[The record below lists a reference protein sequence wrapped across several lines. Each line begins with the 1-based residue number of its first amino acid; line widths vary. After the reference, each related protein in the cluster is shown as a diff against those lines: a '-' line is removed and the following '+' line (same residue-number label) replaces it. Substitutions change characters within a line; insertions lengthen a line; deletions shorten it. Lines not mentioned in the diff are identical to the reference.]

1 MKKFFRMA
9 SIGCLAASIALAS
22 CSDDNDSPKP
32 DPENPETPVVSATPS
47 AANVFTAGLPAVIDG
62 ASYTFNDKGQV
73 TKITDGDEV
82 INIEYGSFT
91 RAEYQAKV
99 TYMWE
104 GEIESEMYLQF
115 NEKGFITYA
124 LQVYPEEGMED
135 DTWTIGYD
143 SDDRMVSLK
152 RSEGTE
158 DYIITYVDGDIT
170 NVKRYDSDDNSR
182 YEYSISYTSDTQTT
196 PVANKGNVML
206 FDESLGIDIDEMAP
220 LYYAGLLGNGTRH
233 LPMMMTEVEEEGSSY
248 IYTYFWT
255 LNASGFPTKF
265 VSKYTSDDYTYESDV
280 VEFSW
285 K

>member
-1 MKKFFRMA
+1 M
-9 SIGCLAASIALAS
+9 
-22 CSDDNDSPKP
+22 
-32 DPENPETPVVSATPS
+32 
-47 AANVFTAGLPAVIDG
+47 
-62 ASYTFNDKGQV
+62 
-73 TKITDGDEV
+73 
-82 INIEYGSFT
+82 
-91 RAEYQAKV
+91 
-99 TYMWE
+99 
-104 GEIESEMYLQF
+104 
-115 NEKGFITYA
+115 
-124 LQVYPEEGMED
+124 
-135 DTWTIGYD
+135 
-143 SDDRMVSLK
+143 
-152 RSEGTE
+152 
-158 DYIITYVDGDIT
+158 DGDIT